1 MTLEPTSAIFPLIA
15 PADAGMDADKL
26 NMACAFIED
35 ELAVGRFPGAALVVT
50 RGQRTVLERTW
61 GVYCNTTTRDEPYH
75 LGVLNM
81 LYSFSKVVSATVV
94 VLTQQ
99 DGLLDYDLPVWRY
112 VPEFRNGNKEAV
124 TLRHLL
130 THSAGIPNAPLGS
143 VLTEEDWQ
151 TAVRA
156 CCAHEIEWP
165 AGSKTAY
172 HGASGMFMAAE
183 VVRRV
188 SGNAP
193 WETICQ
199 QRLFKPLGARFTFLP
214 PAQQYDTALTPQPA
228 ELPCILGPQTYG
240 ALGHPGAGCFG
251 TSADA
256 QRLLN
261 LHLQQGVWQ
270 GKQIIQPAAFA
281 EMHRVQYA
289 QQINQAQQTG
299 QTPAHE
305 YWALGWLTRGKTTS
319 GWFGFGERA
328 SEASYGH
335 AGIDTVMSVADPERN
350 LAITFMT
357 TNSPKPSEETTRLRD
372 TVTNLV
378 VAACNS

>member
-1 MTLEPTSAIFPLIA
+1 MIFEPTSAIFPVIT
-15 PADAGMDADKL
+15 PADAGIDADKL
-26 NMACAFIED
+26 NQACAFIED
-35 ELAVGRFPGAALVVT
+35 ELAIGRFPGVALVVT

-61 GVYCNTTTRDEPYH
+61 GTYCNAVSRDEPYH
-75 LGVLNM
+75 TGVLNM

-94 VLTQQ
+94 VLSQQ

-130 THSAGIPNAPLGS
+130 THSAGIPNAPLGC
-143 VLTEEDWQ
+143 VLGEDNWQ

-172 HGASGMFMAAE
+172 HGVSGMFMAAE

-188 SGNAP
+188 NDYAP

-199 QRLFKPLGARFTFLP
+199 QRLFQPLGAHFTFMP
-214 PAQQYDTALTPQPA
+214 PNEELALALTPQPK
-228 ELPCILGPQTYG
+228 ELPCAFGPATYP

-251 TSADA
+251 TAADA

-270 GKQIIQPAAFA
+270 GQQVIQPAAFS

-289 QQINQAQQTG
+289 EQIDQSLQNG
-299 QTPAHE
+299 QIPAHE
-305 YWALGWLTRGKTTS
+305 YWALGWLTRGNTTS

-328 SEASYGH
+328 SETSFGH
-335 AGIDTVMSVADPERN
+335 AGIDTVMSVADPERQ

-357 TNSPKPSEETTRLRD
+357 TDSPKPSEATTRLRD

-378 VAACNS
+378 VAACSL